1 MLYSQIHPRSNHA
14 STQQQQQQ
22 QHTRFLV
29 EPNADY
35 EQSDDQQIE
44 KSLIDLPCKPCEV
57 GRGICQLLT
66 ADPGRTPFFF
76 FFVFIHLSSSR
87 LQRVGVLPPEG
98 HHARDSTPNKS
109 TLTWGEITHRRN
121 RGIGRGM
128 I

>member
-14 STQQQQQQ
+14 STQQQQ

-76 FFVFIHLSSSR
+76 LFLYTSVLADSNASEFFPQKATMHVIQ
-87 LQRVGVLPPEG
+87 LQIKVR
-98 HHARDSTPNKS
+98 
-109 TLTWGEITHRRN
+109 
-121 RGIGRGM
+121 
-128 I
+128 